1 MQVKHN
7 HSKIT
12 VSNVSTWYGSTAVL
26 KEINMII
33 RERTI
38 TGLIGPSGCGKSTF
52 LRCLNRLNDL
62 VTYFRIQ
69 GEISLDGE
77 NIYAPDTNVVLMR
90 RRIGMVF
97 QQPNPFPVSIFDN
110 VAFGARE
117 HNRQIKKTELS
128 DIVEESLKKANLWKE
143 VSLKLNCSA
152 LTLSGGQ
159 QQRLCIARVLAV
171 KPEIILLD
179 EPCSSL
185 DPASTAKI
193 EELIMEL
200 KDSYSVVVVTHN
212 LGQAKRITD
221 YIGFFLDGSLVEYG
235 LAPEVI
241 NNPRNKVTG
250 DYLSGNFG

>member
-1 MQVKHN
+1 MRSIEN

-12 VSNVSTWYGSTAVL
+12 VNDVSTWYGSNAVL

-33 RERTI
+33 REQTI

-62 VTYFRIQ
+62 VMHFRIK

-77 NIYAPDTNVVLMR
+77 NIYAPHTNVVLMR

-97 QQPNPFPVSIFDN
+97 QQPNPFPASIFDN

-117 HNRQIKKTELS
+117 HNRQIKRAELT

-152 LTLSGGQ
+152 LNLSGGQ

-171 KPEIILLD
+171 KPEIILFD

-193 EELIMEL
+193 EELMVGL

-212 LGQAKRITD
+212 LGQAKRISD
-221 YIGFFLDGSLVEYG
+221 YVGFFLDGRLVEYG
-235 LAPEVI
+235 LTPEI
-241 NNPRNKVTG
+241 FNNPQNKFTA
-250 DYLSGNFG
+250 DYLEGNFG